1 MYCIYVINIK
11 LKKSLDFCYF
21 KITKAFFYK
30 KSNGFK
36 KYNTDQQTVFLVGCS
51 KDKPSMAVPVLVPHI
66 YEALLI
72 VFLHYGP
79 VDSLKLI
86 QCLVGSTE
94 PEFVNV

>member
-1 MYCIYVINIK
+1 VKKIFASHENNILLIRICYLK
-11 LKKSLDFCYF
+11 IKVLKKYSTY
-21 KITKAFFYK
+21 
-30 KSNGFK
+30 
-36 KYNTDQQTVFLVGCS
+36 QQTVFLVGCS

-79 VDSLKLI
+79 VDSLQLI